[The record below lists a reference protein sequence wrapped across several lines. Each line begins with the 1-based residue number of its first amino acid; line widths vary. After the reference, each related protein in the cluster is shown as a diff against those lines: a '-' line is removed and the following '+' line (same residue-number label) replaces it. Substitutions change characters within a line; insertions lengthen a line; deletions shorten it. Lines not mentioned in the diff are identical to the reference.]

1 MKQGMI
7 ETSNVNPVEE
17 ISNLIKANR
26 MFEQDLKAMKTVNE
40 MLQKEAN
47 DIGKM

>member
-1 MKQGMI
+1 MI

-17 ISNLIKANR
+17 IRNLIRANR

-40 MLQKEAN
+40 MMSKEVN